1 MTKGVKLWVS
11 CQEEYLESCARKFFS
26 VQLSHLIYLRYSWKV
41 LPLLPSLPTHAKAGL
56 QARQAPLITQRANT
70 SEWCGA
76 AGANFQILTLP
87 QEEMV
92 MIKNN
97 NNKIYRRG
105 GGDQPNETQLA
116 SQWPL
121 LCRQCGWGGGCFVS
135 GSLVQH
141 IPVRLIYKI
150 TNTKTTTVTS
160 LLFCPCSWFFKQLC
174 QYLCLGFSSSVLV
187 RRCSASTFVNGRCI
201 SRVQTSPCSWKTT
214 GRHLMGL
221 LVKFSSNIQV
231 PSWWY
236 DSQK

>member
-1 MTKGVKLWVS
+1 MEKEIINMTKGVKLWVS

-97 NNKIYRRG
+97 NNKIYRG
-105 GGDQPNETQLA
+105 GAAKWDPAGKSVTTSVQAVWLGRRV
-116 SQWPL
+116 
-121 LCRQCGWGGGCFVS
+121 LCFWIF
-135 GSLVQH
+135 GSTH
-141 IPVRLIYKI
+141 P
-150 TNTKTTTVTS
+150 
-160 LLFCPCSWFFKQLC
+160 
-174 QYLCLGFSSSVLV
+174 GSSDL
-187 RRCSASTFVNGRCI
+187 
-201 SRVQTSPCSWKTT
+201 
-214 GRHLMGL
+214 
-221 LVKFSSNIQV
+221 
-231 PSWWY
+231 
-236 DSQK
+236 